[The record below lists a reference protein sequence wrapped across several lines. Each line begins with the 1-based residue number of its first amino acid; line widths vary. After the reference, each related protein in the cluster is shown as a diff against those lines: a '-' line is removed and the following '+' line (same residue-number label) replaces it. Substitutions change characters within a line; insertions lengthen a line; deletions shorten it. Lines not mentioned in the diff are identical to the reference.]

1 MDPVWRQPC
10 SLCWRDAILHSF
22 TTPHDRPSAPL
33 APAGGHLSMSDTF
46 FDQQNAAYAQLLYE
60 EYARNPEAVPEEWRQ
75 FFSQGPDAA
84 QASGLLPPEGV
95 ARNGGVVSTA
105 PSPEPSP
112 RPAESGDAAELDQLK
127 SLLPVVARAASFVQ
141 AYRDHG
147 HMLAKIDPL
156 GSPPPGHP
164 QLDPAFF
171 GTSMEELARVP
182 GSVVMDGAQEEES
195 LAQVLE
201 RLRETYAGH
210 IGFEFEHI
218 EDPQRVRWLWAQV
231 ESGDHTRELDR
242 DEKIWLLRRL
252 SEVEGFEQ
260 FLHRAYL
267 GQKRFSLEGTDMLVP
282 MLDLALEEAA
292 NRGGRRVVLG
302 MAHRGRLNVLAHTL
316 GVPYEDMLAE
326 FEGQSG
332 GALHVA
338 GTGDVKYHHGAEGDY
353 SLRGGGSIAVTL
365 TPNPSH
371 LEFVNPVVMGAARA
385 LQYAEQALGAQP
397 DPDVVVPI
405 LIHGDAAFA
414 AEGVVAESLNMARLK
429 GYSVGGT
436 IHVIANNQ
444 IGFTTTPGEGRSTRY
459 ASDLAKGFD
468 IPILHVN
475 ADRPEA
481 CVAAVRLAMAYRD
494 QYHDDVVIDLVGYRR
509 HGHNE
514 GDEPAYTQPGL
525 YQIINAH
532 PAVRSQWAMQ
542 LVTEGVLTNDE
553 ANALNEAALAGVREA
568 QDRVKSGDWKK
579 ASDDPPAEEEENSG
593 PAIRSNP
600 DTRVAL
606 EVLRQVNEASIA
618 VPDGFTVHPKL
629 ERQLRRRTE
638 EFGLGTSLDWAYAEA
653 LSLGSLLLDDFAV
666 RLSGQDSQ
674 RGTFS
679 QRHLVLHDAE
689 TSDTHTPLSTLESG
703 RLEVFNSPLT
713 EAAVVGFEYGYSV
726 AAQHDLILWEGQFG
740 DFVNVAQ
747 VAIDQFIAA
756 GREKWGQES
765 NLTLLLPHGMEGQGP
780 EHSSA
785 RLERFLQLCAEDNI
799 RVAYPTTPAQY
810 FHLLR
815 RQAMARPGRPLV
827 VMTPKSLLRLPAA
840 SSTVAELAEGRFFP
854 VLDDPTMSDRRD
866 QVQRLVLC
874 SGKIFYDLQ
883 GLNRRREADTT
894 AVARVEELYPF
905 PKAALGELLAAY
917 PSLEEVIWTQEE
929 PRNMG
934 ALAYIGQRLRAVVPR
949 TIPLR
954 QVSRPERASP
964 AEGKPKDHARE
975 QSRIV
980 HEALD
985 LEPEG

>member
-1 MDPVWRQPC
+1 
-10 SLCWRDAILHSF
+10 
-22 TTPHDRPSAPL
+22 
-33 APAGGHLSMSDTF
+33 
-46 FDQQNAAYAQLLYE
+46 
-60 EYARNPEAVPEEWRQ
+60 
-75 FFSQGPDAA
+75 
-84 QASGLLPPEGV
+84 
-95 ARNGGVVSTA
+95 
-105 PSPEPSP
+105 
-112 RPAESGDAAELDQLK
+112 
-127 SLLPVVARAASFVQ
+127 
-141 AYRDHG
+141 
-147 HMLAKIDPL
+147 
-156 GSPPPGHP
+156 
-164 QLDPAFF
+164 
-171 GTSMEELARVP
+171 
-182 GSVVMDGAQEEES
+182 
-195 LAQVLE
+195 
-201 RLRETYAGH
+201 
-210 IGFEFEHI
+210 
-218 EDPQRVRWLWAQV
+218 
-231 ESGDHTRELDR
+231 
-242 DEKIWLLRRL
+242 
-252 SEVEGFEQ
+252 
-260 FLHRAYL
+260 
-267 GQKRFSLEGTDMLVP
+267 
-282 MLDLALEEAA
+282 
-292 NRGGRRVVLG
+292 
-302 MAHRGRLNVLAHTL
+302 
-316 GVPYEDMLAE
+316 
-326 FEGQSG
+326 
-332 GALHVA
+332 
-338 GTGDVKYHHGAEGDY
+338 
-353 SLRGGGSIAVTL
+353 
-365 TPNPSH
+365 
-371 LEFVNPVVMGAARA
+371 
-385 LQYAEQALGAQP
+385 
-397 DPDVVVPI
+397 
-405 LIHGDAAFA
+405 
-414 AEGVVAESLNMARLK
+414 
-429 GYSVGGT
+429 
-436 IHVIANNQ
+436 
-444 IGFTTTPGEGRSTRY
+444 
-459 ASDLAKGFD
+459 
-468 IPILHVN
+468 
-475 ADRPEA
+475 
-481 CVAAVRLAMAYRD
+481 
-494 QYHDDVVIDLVGYRR
+494 
-509 HGHNE
+509 
-514 GDEPAYTQPGL
+514 
-525 YQIINAH
+525 
-532 PAVRSQWAMQ
+532 
-542 LVTEGVLTNDE
+542 
-553 ANALNEAALAGVREA
+553 
-568 QDRVKSGDWKK
+568 
-579 ASDDPPAEEEENSG
+579 
-593 PAIRSNP
+593 
-600 DTRVAL
+600 
-606 EVLRQVNEASIA
+606 
-618 VPDGFTVHPKL
+618 
-629 ERQLRRRTE
+629 
-638 EFGLGTSLDWAYAEA
+638 
-653 LSLGSLLLDDFAV
+653 
-666 RLSGQDSQ
+666 
-674 RGTFS
+674 
-679 QRHLVLHDAE
+679 VLHDAE

>member
-1 MDPVWRQPC
+1 
-10 SLCWRDAILHSF
+10 
-22 TTPHDRPSAPL
+22 
-33 APAGGHLSMSDTF
+33 MSDTF

-60 EYARNPEAVPEEWRQ
+60 EYARNPEAVPEEWRK
-75 FFSQGPDAA
+75 FFSQGPAAA
-84 QASGLLPPEGV
+84 QASGLLLPEGI
-95 ARNGGVVSTA
+95 AGNGAPIPATPAGEAPAA
-105 PSPEPSP
+105 PSAAVSPE
-112 RPAESGDAAELDQLK
+112 AQQELRHLK

-147 HMLAKIDPL
+147 HMLAEIDPL
-156 GSPPPGHP
+156 DSPPPGHP

-171 GTSMEELARVP
+171 GTSMEELAHVP
-182 GSVVMDGAQEEES
+182 GSVVMNSAQEGET
-195 LAQVLE
+195 LAEVLD

-231 ESGDHTRELDR
+231 ESGEHTRALDR
-242 DEKIWLLRRL
+242 DEKVWLLKRL

-267 GQKRFSLEGTDMLVP
+267 GQKRFSLEGTDMMVP
-282 MLDLALEEAA
+282 MLDLALEEVA

-338 GTGDVKYHHGAEGDY
+338 GTGDVKYHHGAEADY
-353 SLRGGGSIAVTL
+353 PLRDGGSIAVTL
-365 TPNPSH
+365 APNPSH
-371 LEFVNPVVMGAARA
+371 LEFVNPVVMGEARA
-385 LQYAEQALGAQP
+385 LQYAEHPAGTQP
-397 DPDVVVPI
+397 AHDAVVPI

-414 AEGVVAESLNMARLK
+414 AEGIVAESLNMARLK

-436 IHVIANNQ
+436 IHIIANNQ

-468 IPILHVN
+468 VPILHVN
-475 ADRPEA
+475 ADHPEA

-494 QYHDDVVIDLVGYRR
+494 EYHDDVVIDLVGYRR

-525 YQIINAH
+525 YQIIADH
-532 PAVRSQWAMQ
+532 PTVRTLWARQ
-542 LVTEGVLTNDE
+542 LVEEGVLTEGE
-553 ANALNEAALAGVREA
+553 AEAFSEAALEELREA
-568 QDRVKSGDWKK
+568 QDRVKGGDWRASAPEEEAGEEVPT
-579 ASDDPPAEEEENSG
+579 ASDA
-593 PAIRSNP
+593 RSNP
-600 DTRVAL
+600 DTRVGL
-606 EVLRQVNEASIA
+606 EILRRVNEASIT
-618 VPDGFTVHPKL
+618 VPEGFTVHPKL
-629 ERQLRRRTE
+629 LRQLKKRTE
-638 EFGLGTSLDWAYAEA
+638 EFGPETTLDWAYAEA
-653 LSLGSLLLDDFAV
+653 LSLGSLLLDDYAV

-679 QRHLVLHDAE
+679 QRHLVLHDAV
-689 TSDTHTPLSTLESG
+689 TSDTFTPLSMLESG

-713 EAAVVGFEYGYSV
+713 ESAVVGFEYGYSV
-726 AAQHDLILWEGQFG
+726 AAERDLILWEGQFG

-756 GREKWGQES
+756 GRVKWEQES

-785 RLERFLQLCAEDNI
+785 RLERFLQLCAEDNMQ
-799 RVAYPTTPAQY
+799 VAYPTTPAQY

-815 RQAMARPGRPLV
+815 RQAVARPERPLIV
-827 VMTPKSLLRLPAA
+827 LTPKSLLRLPAA
-840 SSTVAELAEGRFFP
+840 ASTVGELADGGFFP
-854 VLDDPTMSDRRD
+854 VLDDPTMTDRREEIR
-866 QVQRLVLC
+866 RLVLC
-874 SGKIFYDLQ
+874 SGKVYYDLQ
-883 GLNRRREADTT
+883 GTERRAEASAT

-905 PKAALGELLAAY
+905 PSEELTELVARY
-917 PSLEEVIWTQEE
+917 PNLEDVVWAQEE

-934 ALAYIGQRLRAVVPR
+934 ALTYVGQRLRSVVPR

-980 HEALD
+980 HEALG
-985 LEPEG
+985 LEGEG